1 MPEEP
6 GKYQTGF
13 LLLSHA
19 WDWKVKS
26 QRFKFH
32 MLPVSDQLRHFLQ
45 FLYCFLVGGFQI
57 ICHHTCDQKYF
68 LSEMVKYDHLI
79 KKH

>member
-19 WDWKVKS
+19 WDWKA
-26 QRFKFH
+26 
-32 MLPVSDQLRHFLQ
+32 LP
-45 FLYCFLVGGFQI
+45 G
-57 ICHHTCDQKYF
+57 KYR
-68 LSEMVKYDHLI
+68 LL
-79 KKH
+79 